1 MKNKRIIGLSLT
13 LLGLLLM
20 YVGTYA
26 YYVRVVNGT
35 ITGKTGA
42 FTFDVLH
49 NNKTFTSIDLYETME
64 NPSLTSKYII
74 PGDSGKFDLLVDA
87 TGSSTGVEY
96 EIDFVGTNIPT
107 NMKFYLDENKT
118 EEVKLEYGLLGYI
131 KSTDETKNKLYT
143 IYWEWPYDS
152 GYNNDDDINYQNKEM
167 IFDVTAT
174 GKQSSGYAMMKNVD
188 TKWHTGYGGTGMWLN
203 KHLGYIETITFSRDL
218 SILPNSCTEENNCYD
233 ISDTSSP
240 YPVYNYLVKNENNYW
255 DAYIVSEKEIYAPKD
270 SSGLFSLYWGNG
282 NTVLKSINFN
292 NSFNTSKVID
302 MNHMFYVGATTLEN
316 LDLSFFDTSN
326 VTNMSYMLQVSV
338 EDGILDLS
346 SFDTSNVTDM
356 RGMFNTNIA
365 SLDLSNFNTSKVTN
379 MYSMFGGCSQLTN
392 ISFGSGFD
400 TSNVTDMEGM
410 FSWCESLTSI
420 KLSSFN
426 TSKVT
431 NMQQMFDNC
440 SSLTSLD
447 LSNFNTSKVTNM
459 HEMFSTCTNLT
470 TTITI
475 RNANVKDY
483 DFMFSSA
490 ATASNAKIT
499 VNYTTETESLVDKMI
514 ATKSSNS
521 NVVKGT
527 KQ

>member
-118 EEVKLEYGLLGYI
+118 EKIELEYGLLGYI

-152 GYNNDDDINYQNKEM
+152 GYNNDDDINYQDKEM
-167 IFDVTAT
+167 TFNVTAT
-174 GKQSSGYAMMKNVD
+174 GKQSSGYAMMKN
-188 TKWHTGYGGTGMWLN
+188 GYKESIAMWN
-203 KHLGYIETITFSRDL
+203 YKGDIKSITFMKDL
-218 SILPNSCTEENNCYD
+218 SNLPSSCTEENLCWD
-233 ISDTSSP
+233 ISADNSV
-240 YPVYNYLVKNENNYW
+240 YPVYNYLIKDTNDEY
-255 DAYIVSEKEIYAPKD
+255 DSYIVSEKEIYAPID
-270 SSGLFSLYWGNG
+270 CTDLFLLYRGYG
-282 NTVLKSINFN
+282 YTVLSSISFN
-292 NSFNTSKVID
+292 ESFNTSKIKCVTR
-302 MNHMFYVGATTLEN
+302 MFSLGYSNLDS
-316 LDLSFFDTSN
+316 LDLSGFDTSN
-326 VTNMSYMLQVSV
+326 
-338 EDGILDLS
+338 II
-346 SFDTSNVTDM
+346 DM
-356 RGMFNTNIA
+356 GGMFIN
-365 SLDLSNFNTSKVTN
+365 SLNLKSINLSNFNTSKVTD
-379 MYSMFGGCSQLTN
+379 MASMFNNCSSLKN
-392 ISFGSGFD
+392 LDLSNFD
-400 TSNVTDMEGM
+400 
-410 FSWCESLTSI
+410 
-420 KLSSFN
+420 

-431 NMQQMFDNC
+431 NMDFMFSGCSALTSINTRNFNTSNVISMSDMFSSC

-447 LSNFNTSKVTNM
+447 LNNFDTSNVANMSSMFSNCTSLTSLNLSNFNTLSVIDM
-459 HEMFSTCTNLT
+459 RYMFEGCTNLT
-470 TTITI
+470 TTIAI
-475 RNANVKDY
+475 RNANVKNY
-483 DFMFSSA
+483 SGMFSSA

-499 VNYTTETESLVDKMI
+499 VNYIAATESLVDKMI

-521 NVVKGT
+521 NVVKGSLVS
-527 KQ
+527 